1 MPKTVLIELDK
12 ARRLKYDINAFAAI
26 EEALGTSLGQAFR
39 SPGLREIRA
48 LLWAGLR
55 WEDRKL
61 TLEGAGDIIQTYLEN
76 GGDLDKLT
84 DAMREALEGSGL
96 IGPTDR
102 MDTEGNGEA
111 EAAT

>member
-12 ARRLKYDINAFAAI
+12 ARRLKYDVNAFVAI
-26 EEALGTSLGQAFR
+26 EEALGTTLGRAFR
-39 SPGLREIRA
+39 SPGLREVRA
-48 LLWAGLR
+48 LLWAGLQ
-55 WEDRKL
+55 WEDRDL
-61 TLEGAGDIIQTYLEN
+61 TPEDVGDIIQTYLEN

-84 DAMREALEGSGL
+84 DAIRKALEGSRL
-96 IGPTDR
+96 IRSTDG